1 MKIRC
6 IIGWAMF
13 GVSLACSG
21 AWAWDQDPAAQ
32 YFERKDTIVSGAG
45 DARNVNA
52 ATHIIDPWPRYVG
65 NRRIPGNGE
74 RMTGAVER
82 YRTNRPWLTPCPITS
97 PFDIQTSGFVTS
109 SQGAKGCA
117 NTTVQ
122 GAGTA
127 ATGAAPAGIGGIDVA
142 PAGIG
147 GIGAAP
153 VGTGVGIGPR

>member
-6 IIGWAMF
+6 IIGWVAF
-13 GVSLACSG
+13 AAALACSG

-65 NRRIPGNGE
+65 NRQIPGNGQ

-82 YRTNRPWLTPCPITS
+82 YRTNTPWQTPCPIT
-97 PFDIQTSGFVTS
+97 PTFDIQTEGFVVQT
-109 SQGAKGCA
+109 ARGCA
-117 NTTVQ
+117 NS

-127 ATGAAPAGIGGIDVA
+127 ATGAAPAG
-142 PAGIG
+142 
-147 GIGAAP
+147 
-153 VGTGVGIGPR
+153 TGVGIGPR

>member
-6 IIGWAMF
+6 IIGWATF
-13 GVSLACSG
+13 AASLACSA

-45 DARNVNA
+45 DAKDVNA

-82 YRTNRPWLTPCPITS
+82 YRTNRPWATPCPIT
-97 PFDIQTSGFVTS
+97 PTFEIQTSLRILTQGVT
-109 SQGAKGCA
+109 GCA
-117 NTTVQ
+117 NTDRPAP
-122 GAGTA
+122 GAAPA
-127 ATGAAPAGIGGIDVA
+127 AGAAPAGTGGFIGLQ
-142 PAGIG
+142 
-147 GIGAAP
+147 
-153 VGTGVGIGPR
+153 